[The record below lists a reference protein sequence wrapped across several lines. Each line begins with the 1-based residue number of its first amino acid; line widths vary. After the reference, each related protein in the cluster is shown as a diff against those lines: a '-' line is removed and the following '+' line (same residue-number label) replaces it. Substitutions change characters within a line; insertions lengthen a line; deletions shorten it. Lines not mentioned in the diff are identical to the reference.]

1 MLFVYV
7 KIFDIHL
14 CYVIYMYH
22 IYDTTL
28 MIQKEKYFGRCSFV
42 LAQSQRPCLG
52 ILVPSGTGF
61 SGPEYPCPLDCNLK
75 AFRWT
80 SQQ

>member
-52 ILVPSGTGF
+52 ILVP
-61 SGPEYPCPLDCNLK
+61 CPLDCNLK